1 MIRELRGDGLS
12 HQAPE
17 SNPNDSDDDSPASGG
32 QDRRPYQE
40 YAFITAGYL
49 SLYGIFLA
57 LAGRQDA
64 LKRPVTS
71 MDLTLLALATVRLSR
86 LTAWEKVTS
95 FLRLP
100 LVEHGPD
107 DPITGPEQ
115 KPRGRGFLRAFGE
128 LILCTT
134 CVGTWIAA
142 LLTYGMYI
150 APGMTRP
157 FLAIMAAAGLS
168 QAADAALAL
177 TYAARDRLQDQER
190 PG

>member
-1 MIRELRGDGLS
+1 MIRELRGDGVS
-12 HQAPE
+12 HQPPE
-17 SNPNDSDDDSPASGG
+17 ASPDDRQEDSRA
-32 QDRRPYQE
+32 DRRPYQE
-40 YAFITAGYL
+40 YALITAGYL
-49 SLYGIFLA
+49 GLYGIFLA
-57 LAGRQDA
+57 LAGRRGA
-64 LKRPVTS
+64 LGRTVAP

-86 LTAWEKVTS
+86 LTAWDRITS

-100 LVEHGPD
+100 LVEHGPN

-142 LLTYGMYI
+142 LLTYALYL
-150 APGMTRP
+150 APGITRP
-157 FLAIMAAAGLS
+157 FLVIMAAAGLS

-177 TYAARDRLQDQER
+177 TYAARDRLEEPDAT
-190 PG
+190 